1 MEPTLEKKRSEIMEM
16 LGMSKKITQKE
27 VEDFL
32 SQSKYF
38 YLIFRKYKS

>member
-27 VEDFL
+27 IEDYL
-32 SQSKYF
+32 SQSKQL
-38 YLIFRKYKS
+38 YLVFRKY